1 MIPPNRAATI
11 EIATP
16 VALRCVGNTSVMR
29 QSSAALAHEMTALN
43 VALTMRFSILL
54 DTKYIT
60 AEQIPAETVP
70 VTRKNFLPNLSI
82 PRTLKNKFLN

>member
-1 MIPPNRAATI
+1 MIPPNRANTI

-16 VALRCVGNTSVMR
+16 VALKLVGKTSVIK
-29 QSSAALAHEMTALN
+29 QSRAALAQLITALN

-60 AEQIPAETVP
+60 AEHTPAETVP
-70 VTRKNFLPNLSI
+70 ATRKNFRPRRSM
-82 PRTLKNKFLN
+82 PRTLNLIAD

>member
-1 MIPPNRAATI
+1 MIPPNRAKTI

-16 VALRCVGNTSVMR
+16 VALKFVGNTSVIR
-29 QSSAALAHEMTALN
+29 QSKAAFAQLMTALN

-54 DTKYIT
+54 VTKYIT

-70 VTRKNFLPNLSI
+70 ATRKNFLPRRSI
-82 PRTLKNKFLN
+82 PRT